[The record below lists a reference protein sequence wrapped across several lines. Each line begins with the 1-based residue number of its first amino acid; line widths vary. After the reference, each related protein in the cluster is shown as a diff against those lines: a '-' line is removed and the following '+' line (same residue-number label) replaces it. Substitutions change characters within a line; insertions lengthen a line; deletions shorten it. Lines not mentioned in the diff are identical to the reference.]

1 MPAKRSPRYPRV
13 SLAKCLEM
21 TKKLF
26 QGTHRSKVDVDT
38 AAKVI
43 GYASSSGGAAASSL
57 GALRQYGLVDGLR
70 GDVAVSELA
79 MRILEPMNDEER
91 VDAIRQAAMEPEI
104 FSRVMNQFNGK
115 LPLSDEPVRAFLI
128 RQEGFSGSG
137 ADELIGVLRETLSA
151 LPDVVALNTV
161 EGRVE
166 EAGEHHS
173 ETKLATYTDLPSSSS
188 PVEAK
193 REEGELI
200 RLPLG
205 AGSRA
210 EVRFVGAVSAT
221 SYARLIRHLELL
233 REMLVEEE

>member
-1 MPAKRSPRYPRV
+1 
-13 SLAKCLEM
+13 
-21 TKKLF
+21 
-26 QGTHRSKVDVDT
+26 
-38 AAKVI
+38 
-43 GYASSSGGAAASSL
+43 
-57 GALRQYGLVDGLR
+57 
-70 GDVAVSELA
+70 
-79 MRILEPMNDEER
+79 
-91 VDAIRQAAMEPEI
+91 
-104 FSRVMNQFNGK
+104 
-115 LPLSDEPVRAFLI
+115 
-128 RQEGFSGSG
+128 
-137 ADELIGVLRETLSA
+137 LRETLSA